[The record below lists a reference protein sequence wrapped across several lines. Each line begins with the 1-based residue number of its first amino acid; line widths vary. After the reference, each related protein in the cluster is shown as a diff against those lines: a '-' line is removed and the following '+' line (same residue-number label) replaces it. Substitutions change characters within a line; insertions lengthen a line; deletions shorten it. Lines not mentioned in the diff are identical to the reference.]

1 MESSDKIADLR
12 REYTTRGLSREDLD
26 PNPVSQFRL
35 WFDQAREAGLLEPNA
50 MTVATAD
57 RSGFVTA
64 RTVLLKAYDDR
75 GFVFF
80 TNYTSQK
87 ALQIA
92 ENPQAALL
100 FPWLPLERQVSI
112 SGPVEKIST
121 TESLSYFMSRP
132 LGSRVGAWVSHQS
145 QVVSSRKLLET
156 KFHEMMEKF
165 RNKEVPLPDFWGGF
179 RVVPR
184 QIEFW
189 QGGAYR
195 LHDRFRYVQT
205 GDGKWEI
212 NQLQP

>member
-1 MESSDKIADLR
+1 
-12 REYTTRGLSREDLD
+12 
-26 PNPVSQFRL
+26 
-35 WFDQAREAGLLEPNA
+35 
-50 MTVATAD
+50 MTLATAD

-92 ENPQAALL
+92 ENPHAALL
-100 FPWLPLERQVSI
+100 FPWLPLERQVSV
-112 SGPVEKIST
+112 SGLVEKIST
-121 TESLSYFMSRP
+121 TESLAYFMSRP

-179 RVVPR
+179 RVVPQ

-195 LHDRFRYVQT
+195 LHDRFRYVLA
-205 GDGKWEI
+205 DGEKWEI

>member
-1 MESSDKIADLR
+1 MESADKIADLR
-12 REYTTRGLSREDLD
+12 REYTTLGLKREDLD
-26 PNPVSQFRL
+26 PNPVAQFRL

-50 MTVATAD
+50 MTLATAD

-92 ENPQAALL
+92 ENPHAALL

-112 SGPVEKIST
+112 SGRVEKIST
-121 TESLSYFMSRP
+121 TESLAYFMSRP

-179 RVVPR
+179 RVVPQ

-195 LHDRFRYVQT
+195 LHDRFRYVRAE
-205 GDGKWEI
+205 GEKWEI